1 MAYVLE
7 HVLQYP
13 GSYDIPL
20 KTMYELNRVDRAH
33 PLPKNPSRSG
43 STSPVNGQFAW
54 NSAEAATMSFTSSL
68 MNQLKALP
76 TRTSALPPAFIVN
89 FVTRTFMPDPSE
101 VDWSQALTALDYLK
115 DLETRRRREMA
126 TTFEALDVH
135 RDTWE
140 ADMARVAE
148 TAPGIALWINN
159 LEGKNQ
165 KAESYY
171 AQIWLGLRRWVSIFP
186 SSLGIASCTN
196 ANSQIMINHLSDDE
210 FSKLNCI
217 SYLNTLFPPVHS
229 QMKLPSQYLD
239 HEALRQERQVFFD
252 MISQVQR
259 RGPDVL
265 LPLINRDKRPEDA
278 TGWPSVQRIVDKYL
292 RVAQNMIQ
300 DCISTHGPES
310 FDRYMNGPGKEKKH
324 DSGVSFGSERRP
336 SVGSSVYEKP
346 VAEPVPNYATSTK
359 GPSKLERITREF
371 KRMRVKPR
379 PEVEEITRIKERSAA
394 DYVPQTG
401 ENAGKKSLKKAR
413 SLASLRFGNGSSAS
427 LSSRKGSDAMPFDAE
442 EMKKHR
448 LMYEASVSKKTNG
461 QN

>member
-1 MAYVLE
+1 MASNHSRSASDENHNSMAYVLE

-20 KTMYELNRVDRAH
+20 KTMYELNRVDRAQ
-33 PLPKNPSRSG
+33 PFPKGLAKSG
-43 STSPVNGQFAW
+43 NTSPVSSQFAW
-54 NSAEAATMSFTSSL
+54 NSTEAAAMSFTSSL

-89 FVTRTFMPDPSE
+89 FVTRTFMPEPAD

-135 RDTWE
+135 RDTWDV
-140 ADMARVAE
+140 DMARVAE
-148 TAPGIALWINN
+148 KAPGIALWINN
-159 LEGKNQ
+159 LEGKNR

-171 AQIWLGLRRWVSIFP
+171 AQLWVGLRRW
-186 SSLGIASCTN
+186 
-196 ANSQIMINHLSDDE
+196 IMINHLSDEE
-210 FSKLNCI
+210 FNKLNCI
-217 SYLNTLFPPVHS
+217 SYLNTLFPPVHG
-229 QMKLPSQYLD
+229 QTKLPSQFLN
-239 HEALRQERQVFFD
+239 HESLKEERQIFFEL
-252 MISQVQR
+252 ISQVQR

-265 LPLINRDKRPEDA
+265 LPLINRDKRPEDR

-300 DCISTHGPES
+300 DCIATHGPES

-336 SVGSSVYEKP
+336 SVGSSMHGEQ
-346 VAEPVPNYATSTK
+346 ASEPMQSYAPTPK
-359 GPSKLERITREF
+359 GLSKLERITREF

-379 PEVEEITRIKERSAA
+379 PEVEEITQFNQRAAA
-394 DYVPQTG
+394 DHVSPTG

-413 SLASLRFGNGSSAS
+413 SLANLKFGNSSSAS
-427 LSSRKGSDAMPFDAE
+427 LSSRKGSDAMPFDAN

-448 LMYEASVSKKTNG
+448 MIYEASVSKSTTS
-461 QN
+461 QA

>member
-1 MAYVLE
+1 MASNHSRSASDENHNSMAYILE

-20 KTMYELNRVDRAH
+20 KTMYELNRVDRAQ
-33 PLPKNPSRSG
+33 PIPKNYTKSG
-43 STSPVNGQFAW
+43 NTSPISSSFAW
-54 NSAEAATMSFTSSL
+54 NTTEAATMSFTSSL

-89 FVTRTFMPDPSE
+89 FVTRTFMPEPAD

-135 RDTWE
+135 RDTWD

-148 TAPGIALWINN
+148 KAPGIALWINN
-159 LEGKNQ
+159 LEGKNR

-171 AQIWLGLRRWVSIFP
+171 AQLWVGLRRW
-186 SSLGIASCTN
+186 
-196 ANSQIMINHLSDDE
+196 IMINHLSDEE
-210 FSKLNCI
+210 FNKLNCI
-217 SYLNTLFPPVHS
+217 SYLNTLFPPVHA
-229 QMKLPSQYLD
+229 QTKLPSQFLN
-239 HEALRQERQVFFD
+239 HEALKEERQIFFEL
-252 MISQVQR
+252 ISQVQR

-265 LPLINRDKRPEDA
+265 LPLINRDKRPEDQ
-278 TGWPSVQRIVDKYL
+278 TGWPTVQRIVDKYL

-300 DCISTHGPES
+300 DCIATHGPES

-336 SVGSSVYEKP
+336 SVQSSVHEKQSP
-346 VAEPVPNYATSTK
+346 EPMLSYTPSIK
-359 GPSKLERITREF
+359 GLSKLERITREF

-379 PEVEEITRIKERSAA
+379 PEVEEITQFNQRAAA
-394 DYVPQTG
+394 DHIPQTG
-401 ENAGKKSLKKAR
+401 ANAGKKSLKKAR
-413 SLASLRFGNGSSAS
+413 SLASLKFGNGSSAS
-427 LSSRKGSDAMPFDAE
+427 LASRKGSDALAFDAD

-448 LMYEASVSKKTNG
+448 AIYEASVSKSTHAHA
-461 QN
+461 

>member
-20 KTMYELNRVDRAH
+20 KTMYELNRVDRAQ
-33 PLPKNPSRSG
+33 PFPKGLAKSG
-43 STSPVNGQFAW
+43 STSPVSSQFAW
-54 NSAEAATMSFTSSL
+54 NSTEAAAMSFTSSL

-89 FVTRTFMPDPSE
+89 FVTRTFMPEPAD

-135 RDTWE
+135 RDTWDV
-140 ADMARVAE
+140 DMARVAE
-148 TAPGIALWINN
+148 KAPGIALWINN
-159 LEGKNQ
+159 LEGKNR

-171 AQIWLGLRRWVSIFP
+171 AQLWVGLRRW
-186 SSLGIASCTN
+186 
-196 ANSQIMINHLSDDE
+196 IMINHLSDEE
-210 FSKLNCI
+210 FNKLNCI
-217 SYLNTLFPPVHS
+217 SYLNTLFPPVHG
-229 QMKLPSQYLD
+229 QTKLPSQFLN
-239 HEALRQERQVFFD
+239 HESLKEERQIFFEL
-252 MISQVQR
+252 ISQVQR

-265 LPLINRDKRPEDA
+265 LPLINRDKRPEDR

-300 DCISTHGPES
+300 DCIATHGPES

-336 SVGSSVYEKP
+336 SVGSSMHGEQ
-346 VAEPVPNYATSTK
+346 ASEPMQSYAPTPK
-359 GPSKLERITREF
+359 GLSKLERITREF

-379 PEVEEITRIKERSAA
+379 PEVEEITQFNQRAAA
-394 DYVPQTG
+394 DHVPPTG

-413 SLASLRFGNGSSAS
+413 SLANLKFGNGSSAS
-427 LSSRKGSDAMPFDAE
+427 LSSRKGSDAMPFDAN

-448 LMYEASVSKKTNG
+448 MIYEASVSKSTTS
-461 QN
+461 QA